1 MPREA
6 QTVKRLPAMQETQVR
21 FLGREDPPKMR
32 LSIHSLPGEFH
43 GQRLQSMGPEKVRH
57 D

>member
-1 MPREA
+1 M
-6 QTVKRLPAMQETQVR
+6 VKQPPAVQETQVR